1 MGGYFREERY
11 WGELI
16 MIWISK
22 MKVETFLTWKD
33 QKMKVR
39 FMWIDFLQ
47 TRKNKMN
54 TKNSCSCCPP
64 DSNQVFND
72 NIFSKAKVPNKT
84 KIKTASRILKKLSFK
99 VLGTVSEEQAMID
112 VRNRDQKVEYIPVS
126 TVNSGWLEDHNNVM
140 KLRNSSSK
148 LYLVLA

>member
-1 MGGYFREERY
+1 
-11 WGELI
+11 
-16 MIWISK
+16 
-22 MKVETFLTWKD
+22 
-33 QKMKVR
+33 
-39 FMWIDFLQ
+39 
-47 TRKNKMN
+47 MN
-54 TKNSCSCCPP
+54 IKNSCSCCPP
-64 DSNQVFND
+64 DNNQVFND
-72 NIFSKAKVPNKT
+72 NIYSKAKVPNKT

-112 VRNRDQKVEYIPVS
+112 VRNKVQKVEHIPLS

>member
-1 MGGYFREERY
+1 
-11 WGELI
+11 
-16 MIWISK
+16 

-33 QKMKVR
+33 QKMKVH
-39 FMWIDFLQ
+39 FISIDFLQ
-47 TRKNKMN
+47 TKKNKMN

-64 DSNQVFND
+64 DSNQAFND
-72 NIFSKAKVPNKT
+72 NIYSKAKVPNKT

-99 VLGTVSEEQAMID
+99 VLGTVSEEQAIID

-126 TVNSGWLEDHNNVM
+126 IVNSGWLEDHNNVM
-140 KLRNSSSK
+140 KLRNCDSK

>member
-22 MKVETFLTWKD
+22 MKVETLLTWKD

-99 VLGTVSEEQAMID
+99 VLGTVSEEQAIID
-112 VRNRDQKVEYIPVS
+112 VRNRGQKVEYIPVS
-126 TVNSGWLEDHNNVM
+126 IVNSGWLEDHNNVM
-140 KLRNSSSK
+140 KLRNSGSK

>member
-1 MGGYFREERY
+1 
-11 WGELI
+11 
-16 MIWISK
+16 
-22 MKVETFLTWKD
+22 
-33 QKMKVR
+33 
-39 FMWIDFLQ
+39 
-47 TRKNKMN
+47 MN
-54 TKNSCSCCPP
+54 IKNSCSCCPP

-72 NIFSKAKVPNKT
+72 NIYSKAKVPNKT

>member
-1 MGGYFREERY
+1 MN
-11 WGELI
+11 I
-16 MIWISK
+16 
-22 MKVETFLTWKD
+22 KD
-33 QKMKVR
+33 
-39 FMWIDFLQ
+39 
-47 TRKNKMN
+47 
-54 TKNSCSCCPP
+54 SCSWCPP
-64 DSNQVFND
+64 DRNQVFND
-72 NIFSKAKVPNKT
+72 NIYSKVKVPNKT

-112 VRNRDQKVEYIPVS
+112 VRNKDKKFEYILVS

>member
-1 MGGYFREERY
+1 
-11 WGELI
+11 
-16 MIWISK
+16 
-22 MKVETFLTWKD
+22 
-33 QKMKVR
+33 
-39 FMWIDFLQ
+39 
-47 TRKNKMN
+47 MN

-126 TVNSGWLEDHNNVM
+126 TVNSGWLENHNNVM

>member
-1 MGGYFREERY
+1 MRRIDVDLNIQEEGRNIFALE
-11 WGELI
+11 G
-16 MIWISK
+16 SK
-22 MKVETFLTWKD
+22 NESIFYKYRLTSVE
-33 QKMKVR
+33 
-39 FMWIDFLQ
+39 
-47 TRKNKMN
+47 KNKMKI
-54 TKNSCSCCPP
+54 KNSCSCCPP
-64 DSNQVFND
+64 HSNQAFND
-72 NIFSKAKVPNKT
+72 NIYSKAKVPNKT

>member
-1 MGGYFREERY
+1 
-11 WGELI
+11 
-16 MIWISK
+16 
-22 MKVETFLTWKD
+22 
-33 QKMKVR
+33 
-39 FMWIDFLQ
+39 
-47 TRKNKMN
+47 MN
-54 TKNSCSCCPP
+54 TKNLCSCCPP
-64 DSNQVFND
+64 DSNQAFND
-72 NIFSKAKVPNKT
+72 SIYSKAKVPNKT

-140 KLRNSSSK
+140 KLRNNGSK

>member
-1 MGGYFREERY
+1 
-11 WGELI
+11 
-16 MIWISK
+16 
-22 MKVETFLTWKD
+22 
-33 QKMKVR
+33 
-39 FMWIDFLQ
+39 
-47 TRKNKMN
+47 MN

-64 DSNQVFND
+64 DSDQTFND
-72 NIFSKAKVPNKT
+72 NIYSKAKVPNKT

-112 VRNRDQKVEYIPVS
+112 IRNTDQKVEYIPVS
-126 TVNSGWLEDHNNVM
+126 TVNSGWLENHNNVM

>member
-1 MGGYFREERY
+1 
-11 WGELI
+11 
-16 MIWISK
+16 
-22 MKVETFLTWKD
+22 
-33 QKMKVR
+33 
-39 FMWIDFLQ
+39 
-47 TRKNKMN
+47 MN
-54 TKNSCSCCPP
+54 IKNSCSCCPQ

-72 NIFSKAKVPNKT
+72 NIYSKAKVPNKT

-126 TVNSGWLEDHNNVM
+126 TVNSGWLENHNNVM

>member
-1 MGGYFREERY
+1 
-11 WGELI
+11 
-16 MIWISK
+16 
-22 MKVETFLTWKD
+22 
-33 QKMKVR
+33 
-39 FMWIDFLQ
+39 
-47 TRKNKMN
+47 MN
-54 TKNSCSCCPP
+54 LKQLKKKLNSEAPLVFKKLGMECE
-64 DSNQVFND
+64 VFND
-72 NIFSKAKVPNKT
+72 NIYSKAKVPNKT

-99 VLGTVSEEQAMID
+99 VLGTISEEQAKLD

>member
-1 MGGYFREERY
+1 MFYRY
-11 WGELI
+11 
-16 MIWISK
+16 K
-22 MKVETFLTWKD
+22 LTSDK
-33 QKMKVR
+33 K
-39 FMWIDFLQ
+39 
-47 TRKNKMN
+47 KMN
-54 TKNSCSCCPP
+54 IKNSCSCCPP

-112 VRNRDQKVEYIPVS
+112 VRNRDQTVEYIPVS

>member
-1 MGGYFREERY
+1 MR
-11 WGELI
+11 
-16 MIWISK
+16 
-22 MKVETFLTWKD
+22 
-33 QKMKVR
+33 
-39 FMWIDFLQ
+39 WIDVDLNIQDEGRNIFDLEGSKNES
-47 TRKNKMN
+47 TFNGNILSSKKNKMN

-64 DSNQVFND
+64 DSNQAFND
-72 NIFSKAKVPNKT
+72 NIYSKARVPNKT

-99 VLGTVSEEQAMID
+99 VLGTVSEEQAIID
-112 VRNRDQKVEYIPVS
+112 VGNRDQKVEYIPVS